1 MTKIGIIG
9 AGQWSTPYAMAAKNL
24 NAEVC
29 CIYAPDSSAAA
40 LADKVGSRAVASA
53 REVIDGCDCVL
64 IGSPTGTHAEYLAAL
79 AESGKPALCA
89 SPIAAN
95 ATELRQIEQAVA
107 GKTNLY
113 ASLTVRSRPEYQKL
127 KSAIASG
134 DLGTLGMVRLGICLP
149 RATGWRADESK
160 SGGALLETGVYL
172 IDALEWLVG
181 PVRRIYG
188 AAPESD
194 LKYNVLVARAE
205 DGTIAHLEISWAEAD
220 GVAYDYYEVSGTNG
234 LLEYDSRTAPLMQ
247 VDRRDQPSSEFIHP
261 GASCAQHELQDF
273 LAKALNNK
281 GEFPTAEHGIK
292 VCRKALQVK
301 EAIVAG
307 QVLQLA

>member
-9 AGQWSTPYAMAAKNL
+9 AGQWSTPYAIAAKNL

-29 CIYAPDSSAAA
+29 CIYAPGNSAAV
-40 LADKVGSRAVASA
+40 LAEKVGSRAVANA
-53 REVIDGCDCVL
+53 REVIDGADCVL
-64 IGSPTGTHAEYLAAL
+64 IGSPTGTHTEYLAAL
-79 AESGKPALCA
+79 AESGKPTLCA

-95 ATELRQIEQAVA
+95 EAELRQVEQTVT
-107 GKTNLY
+107 GKSNLY
-113 ASLTVRSRPEYQKL
+113 ASLSVRSRPEYQKL
-127 KSAIASG
+127 KSAIAAG

-160 SGGALLETGVYL
+160 SGGAMLETGVYL
-172 IDALEWLVG
+172 IDALEWLAG

-194 LKYNVLVARAE
+194 LKYNVLVARMD

-220 GVAYDYYEVSGTNG
+220 GVAYDYYEVAGTNG
-234 LLEYDSRTAPLMQ
+234 LLEFDSRTAPLMR
-247 VDRRDQPSSEFIHP
+247 VDRRDEPSAEFVRP

-273 LAKALNNK
+273 LAKAIN
-281 GEFPTAEHGIK
+281 GQGDFPTVEQGIK
-292 VCRKALQVK
+292 ACRKALQVK
-301 EAIVAG
+301 EAIGAG